1 MSDLG
6 SERGERATFEPGPV
20 APGRRPPLIAAFWIV
35 AVIGLAA
42 FAIAGRS
49 APRAPAA
56 APAIAVA
63 TARPEQTAL
72 AVLPDQVLIPF
83 TLAVTTAGQHVDVAG
98 TLQVHAELVAV
109 SLETGDGRTARWEL
123 LGVSNPDGEIR
134 LDASPPFLAS
144 FDVPSSVLAH
154 PLWVRVEAFNDQG
167 VQVASMRRP
176 VGTGWAIALEPGPRP
191 I

>member
-1 MSDLG
+1 MSELG
-6 SERGERATFEPGPV
+6 SDRGEGATFDPGPV
-20 APGRRPPLIAAFWIV
+20 APGRRPPLIAVFWIV
-35 AVIGLAA
+35 AVIGLVT

-56 APAIAVA
+56 PAEIAVA
-63 TARPEQTAL
+63 TAGPEQTAL
-72 AVLPDQVLIPF
+72 AVLPDQVLVPF
-83 TLAVTTAGQHVDVAG
+83 TLAVTTASHHVDVTG

-109 SLETGDGRTARWEL
+109 SLETSDGRTARWEL

-144 FDVPSSVLAH
+144 FDVPTSVMAH
-154 PLWVRVEAFNDQG
+154 PLWVRVEAFNDLG
-167 VQVASMRRP
+167 VRVASVRQSI
-176 VGTGWAIALEPGPRP
+176 GTGWAISMEPGPRP